1 MNILL
6 NILFLSLFITAV
18 IYFLI
23 NVENNEYLKDKLIIF
38 MTLFFFQLSL
48 QIISKIINKCKIDIF
63 EITNNCLRVAFVG
76 TIGYS
81 VYIDLTLMDETKDIF
96 GSDPLNPHKSNWMC
110 AAVII
115 LFITIVKIFELL
127 LRSKHLD
134 CPK

>member
-6 NILFLSLFITAV
+6 NILFLSLFTMAI

-38 MTLFFFQLSL
+38 ITLFFFQLSL
-48 QIISKIINKCKIDIF
+48 QIITKIINKCKIDIF
-63 EITNNCLRVAFVG
+63 EIANNCLRVAFAG

-81 VYIDLTLMDETKDIF
+81 IYIDLTLMNETKNTF
-96 GSDPLNPHKSNWMC
+96 GPDPLNPHKSNWISS
-110 AAVII
+110 AVII
-115 LFITIVKIFELL
+115 LFITIVKVFELL
-127 LRSKHLD
+127 LKSKHLD